1 MKKVPETLHYLI
13 KEILEEKK
21 ISAGRT
27 VEFLQ
32 RADIDEKELIDYIT
46 HNHPRKESYGR
57 SIVFDGGF
65 FKLMIMSWNPNDF
78 TAIHDHGQ
86 VEWGAVK
93 FFGEM
98 VNLEYL
104 FDNEILKL
112 KSNETTKKGDVAKV
126 TADLI
131 HQTGNQTGKPLLTM
145 HLYGSNK
152 VKENLTLN
160 ARIFDSI
167 EKRIYY
173 TTGAA
178 YLKLPSEIILK
189 KDENLGVDIKSFEY
203 DKLIRMNFFNQN
215 KNIFKDELRT
225 LNQIVC

>member
-1 MKKVPETLHYLI
+1 
-13 KEILEEKK
+13 
-21 ISAGRT
+21 
-27 VEFLQ
+27 
-32 RADIDEKELIDYIT
+32 
-46 HNHPRKESYGR
+46 
-57 SIVFDGGF
+57 
-65 FKLMIMSWNPNDF
+65 
-78 TAIHDHGQ
+78 
-86 VEWGAVK
+86 
-93 FFGEM
+93 
-98 VNLEYL
+98 
-104 FDNEILKL
+104 
-112 KSNETTKKGDVAKV
+112 
-126 TADLI
+126 
-131 HQTGNQTGKPLLTM
+131 
-145 HLYGSNK
+145 LYGSNK